1 LVGLTPGLISIN
13 IFILGMINNYQRD
26 AGQED
31 DRDSGSLSLI
41 TPLDEG
47 DQVNDY
53 GSVFQPFLVRGTP

>member
-1 LVGLTPGLISIN
+1 
-13 IFILGMINNYQRD
+13 MINNYQRD

-47 DQVNDY
+47 DQVSLPKKLDRFD
-53 GSVFQPFLVRGTP
+53 GKTFCVKVILLFVICR